1 MNTRAKLTVVA
12 LFSVFA
18 LASNP
23 ARADVLGFS
32 AALPDV
38 SAVTA
43 EVGKM
48 VAADMTAYLRNAL
61 LAPRV
66 TRKHQSPTVT
76 IAAIDPAT
84 IETAAIETVTVVAS
98 RLETTIETVT
108 VVASRLPP
116 LATESLAQ
124 ASTPTRL

>member
-1 MNTRAKLTVVA
+1 MNMLQKMTVAALLTG
-12 LFSVFA
+12 FA

-32 AALPDV
+32 VALPDV

-48 VAADMTAYLRNAL
+48 VAADMTAYLRTAL

-76 IAAIDPAT
+76 IDAIDPAT
-84 IETAAIETVTVVAS
+84 IETVTVVAT
-98 RLETTIETVT
+98 RLEPTIETVT

-116 LATESLAQ
+116 QATESLAQ

>member
-18 LASNP
+18 VASNP

-32 AALPDV
+32 AALPDAG
-38 SAVTA
+38 AVTA
-43 EVGKM
+43 EVAKI
-48 VAADMTAYLRNAL
+48 VATDVTAFLRNAL

-76 IAAIDPAT
+76 VHQIDPA
-84 IETAAIETVTVVAS
+84 
-98 RLETTIETVT
+98 TIETVT

-116 LATESLAQ
+116 LASESLAQ

>member
-1 MNTRAKLTVVA
+1 MNILQKMTVAALLTG
-12 LFSVFA
+12 FA

-32 AALPDV
+32 VALPDV

-76 IAAIDPAT
+76 IDAIDPAT
-84 IETAAIETVTVVAS
+84 IETVTVVAT
-98 RLETTIETVT
+98 RLEPTIETVT

-116 LATESLAQ
+116 QATEALAQ

>member
-1 MNTRAKLTVVA
+1 MNTRAKMTVVA
-12 LFSVFA
+12 MFSVFA

-32 AALPDV
+32 AALPDF
-38 SAVTA
+38 SAMTV

-76 IAAIDPAT
+76 IDVIEPAT
-84 IETAAIETVTVVAS
+84 IETVTVVAT
-98 RLETTIETVT
+98 RLEPTIETVT

-116 LATESLAQ
+116 LATEALAQ